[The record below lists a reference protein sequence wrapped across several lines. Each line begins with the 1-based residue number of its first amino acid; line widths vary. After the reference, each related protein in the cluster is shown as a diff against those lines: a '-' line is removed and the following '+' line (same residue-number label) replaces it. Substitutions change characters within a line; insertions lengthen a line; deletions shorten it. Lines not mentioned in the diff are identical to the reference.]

1 MKLQTNKQSIQ
12 GVIPPL
18 LTAFDSEGNFN
29 EKAQREIVSFLVGKV
44 HGLYVCGTYGSGPLM
59 EVEERKR
66 VAEVVI
72 DEVKGRIP
80 VIIHVGAVSTRA
92 TVELA
97 KHAEKAGATAV
108 AAVPPFYYGFKEQEV
123 ERHFKLLIDAV
134 TIPVFLYNN
143 PKTTGVAVS
152 PDFLARLAENG
163 LAGVKDSS
171 FDIMVFYDYR
181 RKVQVPDFVF
191 IIGTEALLL
200 PAMVMGAHGGVPGLA
215 NALPEVV
222 VELFVAAKNGSINE
236 AQVLQQKVSA
246 LREVV
251 HQYGPSIPML
261 HALLY
266 RRGVNAGHPRLPYVL
281 PPKEKV
287 EQVVAAFKNLGVNI

>member
-1 MKLQTNKQSIQ
+1 MTTVVKYKY
-12 GVIPPL
+12 
-18 LTAFDSEGNFN
+18 LTLFSLSE
-29 EKAQREIVSFLVGKV
+29 
-44 HGLYVCGTYGSGPLM
+44 P
-59 EVEERKR
+59 
-66 VAEVVI
+66 
-72 DEVKGRIP
+72 
-80 VIIHVGAVSTRA
+80 
-92 TVELA
+92 
-97 KHAEKAGATAV
+97 
-108 AAVPPFYYGFKEQEV
+108 
-123 ERHFKLLIDAV
+123 
-134 TIPVFLYNN
+134 
-143 PKTTGVAVS
+143 
-152 PDFLARLAENG
+152 RLCCYQ
-163 LAGVKDSS
+163 LW
-171 FDIMVFYDYR
+171 
-181 RKVQVPDFVF
+181 
-191 IIGTEALLL
+191 LW
-200 PAMVMGAHGGVPGLA
+200 GAHGGVPGLA